1 MGVYYVGVFEK
12 DISFCAETDYFYAY
26 SSFLLCSLLRCVGC
40 WLTDGGFGQLSH
52 SFWEYP

>member
-26 SSFLLCSLLRCVGC
+26 SSFLLCSLVRCVGC